1 MKRLS
6 LVFLAG
12 WILSAIPFSPCD
24 AEERGTGGHRLY
36 EAMAAIVNG
45 EVIFL
50 SDVVWEACLRGCG
63 AFPGDKPVALTL
75 PGARD
80 RLIMDTLVMQ
90 EQEKLEL
97 GTVDIAALQ
106 KAASRAEVLM
116 ETCPSP
122 CAKDVSAG
130 QVRDYAARRLLVRD
144 FLEKRVSVFVDVNE
158 EEVQKE
164 ITRRASRSGGSTGEI
179 PEKTVRKELLEEKA
193 EREIRNWFDRATS
206 KSRILLSPLE
216 ER

>member
-1 MKRLS
+1 VKRLS
-6 LVFLAG
+6 RLFLAG
-12 WILSAIPFSPCD
+12 WILSAIPLSPCD
-24 AEERGTGGHRLY
+24 AEERGAGEHRLY

-50 SDVVWEACLRGCG
+50 SDVVREACLRGCG
-63 AFPGDKPVALTL
+63 AFPGDEPVGLTL

-80 RLIMDTLVMQ
+80 RLIADTLVMQ

-97 GTVDIAALQ
+97 GTVDNAALQ
-106 KAASRAEVLM
+106 KAASRAEALM
-116 ETCPSP
+116 GTCPSP

-158 EEVQKE
+158 EEVQRE
-164 ITRRASRSGGSTGEI
+164 IARRASRSGGSPGKI
-179 PEKTVRKELLEEKA
+179 PEETVQKELLEEKA
-193 EREIRNWFDRATS
+193 AREIRNWFDRATS

>member
-1 MKRLS
+1 VKRLS

-116 ETCPSP
+116 EACPSP

-158 EEVQKE
+158 EEVQRE
-164 ITRRASRSGGSTGEI
+164 ITRRASRSGGSPGEI
-179 PEKTVRKELLEEKA
+179 PEETVRKELLEEKA
-193 EREIRNWFDRATS
+193 AREIRNWFDRATS